1 MRTDQWKAL
10 TGLVSGEKVDLHA
23 ALIVDSPWIPPFFGI
38 STEDYINK
46 PEVHFKA
53 NMDIMARFPEVIFFP
68 GFWAEMGMAAEPSGF
83 GAPLTYY
90 PNQPPSVH
98 HIIDDIE
105 QADSLK
111 QPNPLKD
118 GLMPR
123 ILRQYEG
130 LLPLVREKGMDIKI
144 VAARGPMTLAS
155 HLMGVTNFL
164 VGLKTEPEKTH
175 KLMKMMTQVVMDW
188 LDAQASILP
197 GVDGIFVLDD
207 IMGFLGEEDYLE
219 FAHGYFKQIFSGNTT
234 LKVLHNDTPNPIS
247 FKYLSDL
254 GVNMF
259 NFSHMVP
266 IPDLR
271 KMAGDSVVLMGNI
284 SPLDIMVNGSY
295 DEVHAA
301 ALGCIEQNA
310 GHSKFL
316 LSAGGGVSMGTPE
329 STLRA
334 IIAAVAQSNAA
345 AAALGKTAA
354 AAQGKSAAGGRKS

>member
-1 MRTDQWKAL
+1 MTNAHWDVLKK
-10 TGLVSGEKVDLHA
+10 LVSGQAVGLHSS
-23 ALIVDSPWIPPFFGI
+23 LIVDSPWIPPFFGL

-53 NMDIMARFPEVIFFP
+53 NMAIMERFPQIIFFP

-83 GAPLTYY
+83 GARLTYY

-105 QADSLK
+105 QIGSLK

-123 ILRQYEG
+123 ILKQYEG
-130 LLPLVREKGMDIKI
+130 LLPLVRDKGMDIRI

-175 KLMKMMTQVVMDW
+175 KLMKMMTKMVMDW
-188 LDAQASILP
+188 LDAQASVLP

-207 IMGFLGEEDYLE
+207 IMGFLSEEDYLE
-219 FAHGYFKQIFSGNTT
+219 FAHGYFRQIFAGHTT
-234 LKVLHNDTPNPIS
+234 IKALHNDTPNPIS
-247 FKYLSDL
+247 FKYLAEL
-254 GVNMF
+254 GVNIF
-259 NFSHMVP
+259 NFSHQVP

-284 SPLDIMVNGSY
+284 SPLDIMVNSSY
-295 DEVHAA
+295 DEVRAA
-301 ALGCIEQNA
+301 AMDCIAQNE
-310 GHSKFL
+310 GHPKFL

-329 STLRA
+329 SSLRA
-334 IIAAVAQSNAA
+334 IIDAVDQAN
-345 AAALGKTAA
+345 TE
-354 AAQGKSAAGGRKS
+354 AGRQKP

>member
-1 MRTDQWKAL
+1 MRTDHWKAL

-38 STEDYINK
+38 STADYINK

-53 NMDIMARFPEVIFFP
+53 NMDIMALFPEIIFFP

-83 GAPLTYY
+83 GATLTYY

-111 QPNPLKD
+111 QPTPLKD

-123 ILRQYEG
+123 ILKQYEG
-130 LLPLVREKGMDIKI
+130 LLPLVRDKGMDINI

-175 KLMKMMTQVVMDW
+175 KLMKMMTKMVMDW
-188 LDAQASILP
+188 LDAQASVLP

-219 FAHGYFKQIFSGNTT
+219 FGHGYFKQIFAGNTT

-284 SPLDIMVNGSY
+284 SPLDIMVNGGY

-301 ALGCIEQNA
+301 AMDCIAQNA
-310 GHSKFL
+310 GHPKFL

-334 IIAAVAQSNAA
+334 IIDAVAQTNAA
-345 AAALGKTAA
+345 A
-354 AAQGKSAAGGRKS
+354 GRHTR